1 MRKSS
6 DLASSAQCLAFYQ
19 DMSSLLFQAKDRA
32 LYGFFA
38 FTLEIL
44 CLTCSECQKG
54 PDHKKKKNVNAFTRK
69 VSRHLHV
76 TLPRDTGV

>member
-44 CLTCSECQKG
+44 CLTCSVCQEG
-54 PDHKKKKNVNAFTRK
+54 PDHKKKM
-69 VSRHLHV
+69 LML
-76 TLPRDTGV
+76 LPGKLAGIYTSLFQGIQVCK